1 VTVSALIVA
10 GLLVL
15 WMGLTYVTLAGVVP
29 YLQRVL
35 AGSYSV
41 EVTLVGV
48 GGSLVGGL
56 AGSLP
61 VALAFAAVAVVAGI
75 PVLRVW
81 RAPDVLGALGWPP
94 RPRGETG
101 PHVLRR
107 PWGLRLPGVPA
118 ARVQKDVVFATPP
131 GSPRPLLCD
140 LWEPPVGVPPSGL
153 AFIYLHGSAWMVLDK
168 DLGTR
173 PLFGRLA
180 AQGHVIMD
188 VAYRLYPETNIEGM
202 VGDVRRSIVWMKAH
216 GEALGVKQDRIVVGG
231 GSAGAHLAL
240 LTAYTEGHPELTP
253 PDLYSTSADGL
264 ERLRTDTSVRGV
276 LAWYGP
282 VDLRACYAHFHND
295 TMAAKQPVQ
304 PDWDAPPSS
313 LMLRLMGPTARRL
326 GFQKFGN
333 TGRLDWILE
342 GSPEQVPERYALLSP
357 ISHVHADCPPTLLM
371 QGTFDIIVPQSAAE
385 ALRDRMGQA
394 GAQMALLLLPGI
406 DHAFDLFGTRW
417 SPSARK
423 SIWHAERFL
432 ALMARSPAVHPGVA
446 RGRVFRD
453 PA

>member
-1 VTVSALIVA
+1 MTVSAFLVA
-10 GLLVL
+10 GVLLL
-15 WMGLTYVTLAGVVP
+15 WMSLTYVTLPGAVP
-29 YLQRVL
+29 YLLRVI
-35 AGSYSV
+35 AGSYSL
-41 EVTLVGV
+41 EIAVGAV
-48 GGSLVGGL
+48 GSALGAVRGSL
-56 AGSLP
+56 S

-75 PVLRVW
+75 SVVRVW
-81 RAPDVLGALGWPP
+81 RTPDVLGALGFAP
-94 RPRGETG
+94 RPTEEMGS
-101 PHVLRR
+101 HMLRR
-107 PWGLRLPGVPA
+107 PWGLRLPSVLA
-118 ARVQKDVVFATPP
+118 ARVQKDVVFATVPE
-131 GSPRPLLCD
+131 GARPLLCD
-140 LWEPPVGVPPSGL
+140 LWEPPVGVSPSGL

-168 DLGTR
+168 DVGTR
-173 PLFGRLA
+173 PLFGHLA
-180 AQGHVIMD
+180 SQGHVIMD
-188 VAYRLYPETNIEGM
+188 VAYRLYPETDIEGM
-202 VGDVRRSIVWMKAH
+202 VGDARRSIAWMKAH
-216 GEALGVKQDRIVVGG
+216 GDAFGVKTDRIVVGG

-264 ERLRTDTSVRGV
+264 ERRRTDTSVRGL

-295 TMAAKQPVQ
+295 TMAAKQPDP

-313 LMLRLMGPTARRL
+313 LMRWMGPSARRL

-357 ISHVHADCPPTLLM
+357 SSHVHAACPPTLLM
-371 QGTFDIIVPQSAAE
+371 QGTVDIICPQSAAE
-385 ALRDRMGQA
+385 ALRDSMREA
-394 GAQMALLLLPGI
+394 EAPMALLMLPGI

-432 ALMARSPAVHPGVA
+432 ALMARSPVVHPREVESA
-446 RGRVFRD
+446 
-453 PA
+453 P

>member
-1 VTVSALIVA
+1 MS
-10 GLLVL
+10 
-15 WMGLTYVTLAGVVP
+15 LTYVNAPGALP
-29 YLQRVL
+29 YVQRVL
-35 AGSYSV
+35 AGSYSL
-41 EVTLVGV
+41 EVLLVGV
-48 GGSLVGGL
+48 LGSFAGVF
-56 AGSLP
+56 AGSLL
-61 VALAFAAVAVVAGI
+61 VAWAFAAVAVVAGI
-75 PVLRVW
+75 PVVRIW
-81 RAPDVLGALGWPP
+81 RTPDVMDALGGSP

-101 PHVLRR
+101 PHMLRR
-107 PWGLRLPGVPA
+107 PWGLRLPSVPA

-131 GSPRPLLCD
+131 GSARPLLCD
-140 LWEPPVGVPPSGL
+140 LWEPPVGVPSSGL

-188 VAYRLYPETNIEGM
+188 VAYRLYPETDIEGM
-202 VGDVRRSIVWMKAH
+202 VADVRRSIAWMKAH
-216 GEALGVKQDRIVVGG
+216 GEALGVKRDCIVVGG

-240 LTAYTEGHPELTP
+240 LAAYTEGHPELTP
-253 PDLYSTSADGL
+253 PDLYCTSADGR
-264 ERLRTDTSVRGV
+264 ERRRTDTSVRGV

-282 VDLRACYAHFHND
+282 VDLRACYVHFHND
-295 TMAAKQPVQ
+295 AMAAKQPEQ

-313 LMLRLMGPTARRL
+313 LVRWMGPIARRL

-357 ISHVHADCPPTLLM
+357 SAHVHADCPPTLLM
-371 QGTFDIIVPQSAAE
+371 QGTMDIIVPKSAAE
-385 ALRDRMGQA
+385 ALRDKMRQE

-432 ALMARSPAVHPGVA
+432 ALMARSPAVSKP
-446 RGRVFRD
+446 RGRPWSGLGGRRAR
-453 PA
+453 PRAAK